1 MHLSDNAIQRIQ
13 KLWLEATM
21 GFRESLS
28 AREPSPEE
36 RNMAINACLGVVP
49 LLLAEV
55 DTLRAKNR
63 TLMREQDDLA
73 QRVAELSDLVMQLQ
87 PSPEHVS
94 KTE

>member
-1 MHLSDNAIQRIQ
+1 MHLSDNAIARIQ

-28 AREPSPEE
+28 AREPSLEE
-36 RNMAINACLGVVP
+36 RTMATNACLGVMP
-49 LLLAEV
+49 LLLTEV

-63 TLMREQDDLA
+63 TLMRERDDLM

-87 PSPEHVS
+87 PSSEDVS
-94 KTE
+94 KAE